1 MVKAN
6 AQNQMKLSQLRILVA
21 IADGGNFSEAALE
34 LNMSQSAV
42 SHAISA
48 LEEHLG
54 VVLFLRG
61 RHGARLTSVGEEIVI
76 HAREITKHAAQI
88 DRAAIAVRGLKG
100 GQVRVAS
107 FRSIATYILPSAIGD
122 FYRRFPAIAVN
133 VTEHEDYLE
142 VEEALKQGDADI
154 GVTFLPAGEKFQTWE
169 MLQDEFVALCPP
181 SFEAAQAEMT
191 WAELLVQPLIMPPIE
206 TIMMQ
211 PIHRHLRELGYVL
224 PIAYEVE
231 TDATIVR
238 LVAQGLGATILPRLA
253 AEPIPANVRVY
264 HLPVPFFRT
273 IGLAILAEVLHP
285 PAVYAFLEIL
295 KQQDWHP
302 EGNR

>member
-1 MVKAN
+1 
-6 AQNQMKLSQLRILVA
+6 MKLSQLRILVA
-21 IADGGNFSEAALE
+21 IAKLGNFSEAAVE

-42 SHAISA
+42 SHAIAA
-48 LEEHLG
+48 LEAHLG

-61 RHGARLTSVGEEIVI
+61 RHGAKLTAVGAEIVI
-76 HAREITKHAAQI
+76 HAREITKHAEEI
-88 DRAAIAVRGLKG
+88 DRAAIAVRGLTG

-122 FYRRFPAIAVN
+122 FYQRFPAIAVN

-142 VEEALKQGDADI
+142 VERVLQQGDADI
-154 GVTFLPAGEKFQTWE
+154 GVTFLPASDKFQTWE

-181 SFEAAQAEMT
+181 SFAAVTEPQIT
-191 WAELLVQPLIMPPIE
+191 WAELISQPLIMPPIE

-211 PIHRHLRELGYVL
+211 PIHRHLRDLGYVL

-273 IGLAILAEVLHP
+273 IGLAILAEALQP

-295 KQQDWHP
+295 KQQNWHP